1 MSCRPPAGTYWA
13 EVTPRPVLAEPAEPA
28 AAKPFWAEDPAADDG
43 AAAGTAP
50 PATAAE
56 PAEAGED
63 ELDALPEQPATAA
76 AVTTIRQETAA
87 APSSRRRG
95 ERRKSGVRGECAGT
109 ARLIRMPLGRH
120 RRTSRLRRQVTIEPL
135 FLMILA

>member
-1 MSCRPPAGTYWA
+1 MAA
-13 EVTPRPVLAEPAEPA
+13 VTPRPAADEPD

-76 AVTTIRQETAA
+76 AMMTIRQGTAA
-87 APSSRRRG
+87 AASSRRRR
-95 ERRKSGVRGECAGT
+95 ESGVRGERAGT
-109 ARLIRMPLGRH
+109 ACLIRMPLGRH
-120 RRTSRLRRQVTIEPL
+120 RRTRRLRRQVTIEPL
-135 FLMILA
+135 FLMTLA